1 MTPQS
6 TFMILAPIT
15 PSREA
20 DLRCLLAEMN
30 CEPGRL
36 NSMNAHVQFEQ
47 FEQIHFAR
55 ILILEDQT
63 LDDITVYGMPRI
75 DYPTYLAFIG
85 DCDGPAE
92 ELLAEMA
99 KRAGEG
105 LRKIFAHCDGF
116 RSDADLL
123 VWMRAR
129 NLLPSANYINWIGRT
144 VQQVRE
150 EEALRQCIEEFI
162 QKNAESMRGMQPTQ
176 VREMLKG
183 FVAGEVRS
191 GRIRLTPST
200 PTPFRWQMRNLFH
213 LLGLP
218 VLLLIMSPLLLVALP
233 FFLIQLRRS
242 ERSDPEVAPRV
253 NADHAKVLASL
264 EDHDVTNQFSAMGSL
279 KPGLFRRLTMILVL
293 AAIDY
298 TARHVFNRGRLA
310 RVTSIQFARWV
321 FLDDKR
327 RVIFTSNYDGSLEAY
342 MDDFINKVAFGLNVV
357 FSNGIGYP
365 TTNWLV
371 LNGAK
376 DEQTFKN
383 YLRRHQMPTQV
394 WYNALPGLTA
404 LDKWRNA
411 QIREGLEKTT
421 MTTGEVRDWLRLL

>member
-15 PSREA
+15 PSHEA
-20 DLRCLLAEMN
+20 DLRRLLAEMN
-30 CEPGRL
+30 YEPGRL
-36 NSMNAHVQFEQ
+36 NSMNSYVPFGQFDQ
-47 FEQIHFAR
+47 LHFAR

-75 DYPTYLAFIG
+75 NYPTYLAFIG

-123 VWMRAR
+123 VWMSAR

-144 VQQVRE
+144 VRQVRE
-150 EEALRQCIEEFI
+150 EEALRQCIEEFVR
-162 QKNAESMRGMQPTQ
+162 KNAESMRGMQPTQ

-183 FVAGEVRS
+183 FVADEVQS
-191 GRIRLTPST
+191 GRIKLTPAT
-200 PTPFRWQMRNLFH
+200 PTPFGWQVRNLFH
-213 LLGLP
+213 LLGMP
-218 VLLLIMSPLLLVALP
+218 VLLLVLSPVLLVALP

-357 FSNGIGYP
+357 FSNGVGYP

>member
-6 TFMILAPIT
+6 TFMILASII

-20 DLRCLLAEMN
+20 DLRRLLDEMN
-30 CEPGRL
+30 YEPGRL
-36 NSMNAHVQFEQ
+36 NPMNAHVPFAQFD
-47 FEQIHFAR
+47 QIHFAR

-63 LDDITVYGMPRI
+63 MGDITVYGMPRV
-75 DYPTYLAFIG
+75 DYPTYLAFLG

-92 ELLAEMA
+92 ELLEQIV
-99 KRAGEG
+99 KRAGDG
-105 LRKIFAHCDGF
+105 LRRLFNCCDGF
-116 RSDADLL
+116 RSDSDLL
-123 VWMRAR
+123 AWMKAR
-129 NLLPSANYINWIGRT
+129 NLSPSANYINWIGRT
-144 VQQVRE
+144 VRQARE
-150 EEALRQCIEEFI
+150 EEALRQCLEKFLN
-162 QKNAESMRGMQPTQ
+162 QNSESLQGMQPIQ
-176 VREMLKG
+176 VRETLKG
-183 FVAGEVRS
+183 FVADEVRS
-191 GRIRLTPST
+191 GRIRLTPESA
-200 PTPFRWQMRNLFH
+200 TPFGWQIRNLLH
-213 LLGLP
+213 LLGMP
-218 VLLLIMSPLLLVALP
+218 VLLLVMSPILLLVLP

-253 NADHAKVLASL
+253 NADHAKLLASL

-279 KPGLFRRLTMILVL
+279 KPGLFRRVTMIFVL

-298 TARHVFNRGRLA
+298 TARHIFNRGRLA

-357 FSNGIGYP
+357 FSNGVGYP

-371 LNGAK
+371 LDGAK

-394 WYNALPGLTA
+394 WYNAIPGLTA

-411 QIREGLEKTT
+411 QIREGLEKAR
-421 MTTGEVRDWLRLL
+421 MTTSEIQDWLRLI